1 LPIKYT
7 PFTSWE
13 EHRDYVPH
21 GRGKALG
28 HLLHGMGLFASWEEH
43 GSFASCLPHER
54 SMDHLPHVCLMRG
67 AWIMCLMFTSW
78 EKHGII
84 CPMGGAWDHLP
95 HGQSMENTLYK
106 RLVNSPVP
114 LNPLRH
120 THTSRIM
127 NPSSSISQQGCK
139 WEL

>member
-1 LPIKYT
+1 M
-7 PFTSWE
+7 
-13 EHRDYVPH
+13 DYVPH

-54 SMDHLPHVCLMRG
+54 SMDHVPHVYLMG
-67 AWIMCLMFTSW
+67 
-78 EKHGII
+78 E
-84 CPMGGAWDHLP
+84 AWDHLP

-114 LNPLRH
+114 LNTLRLH
-120 THTSRIM
+120 TH
-127 NPSSSISQQGCK
+127 P
-139 WEL
+139 EL

>member
-1 LPIKYT
+1 MITLPLYIPCQLNT
-7 PFTSWE
+7 PLL
-13 EHRDYVPH
+13 PH
-21 GRGKALG
+21 GRSTGIMFLMA
-28 HLLHGMGLFASWEEH
+28 EERH
-43 GSFASCLPHER
+43 WGICFMAWDCLPHER